1 MKSVLIS
8 IQPKWCAKIA
18 SGTKTIEVRKT
29 APKIATP
36 FKCYIYCTKGNPNDP
51 HQRLETHATNG
62 KIKLANGTVFAE
74 FICDRITTTAVWR
87 LLDKTGKCAKRTDA
101 EKEFPELAC
110 LTIPEIREYAGS
122 NQRIVYGW
130 HISDLVI
137 YDKPKELYEFYKC
150 GAATVEELDEQ
161 LCNYCVRTDYGE
173 HRSSLTPN
181 GYWSCEGAW
190 CDEAYREYL
199 DTEYVLTRPPQ
210 SWCYVERGN
219 DNA

>member
-8 IQPKWCAKIA
+8 IHPKWCAKIA
-18 SGTKTIEVRKT
+18 SGSKTIEVRKT
-29 APKIATP
+29 APKIETP
-36 FKCYIYCTKGNPNDP
+36 FRVYIYCTKGNPNDP

-87 LLDKTGKCAKRTDA
+87 LLDKTGKCAKRTDE

-137 YDKPKELYEFYKC
+137 YDEPKPLGDFLRCTYPWDC
-150 GAATVEELDEQ
+150 GFCYQYDDAEMVCKKKLI
-161 LCNYCVRTDYGE
+161 
-173 HRSSLTPN
+173 
-181 GYWSCEGAW
+181 
-190 CDEAYREYL
+190 
-199 DTEYVLTRPPQ
+199 PPQ
-210 SWCYVERGN
+210 SWCYVERGT